1 MFATRERVRPCRA
14 RCSPRSVG
22 RVTWSTSPSCLTSMS
37 RWIRSL
43 SSPLGPLTRTDSG
56 SIETVTPEGTGMG
69 CLPMRHI
76 SSPHLRQDL
85 AADAG
90 GAGVVAGH
98 HAVGGGDD
106 RGAHAAEHLGD
117 RLRIDVGAPAGAGHA
132 AQAGDRRAALLGV
145 LEADLDDLAGAA
157 LGWVEHRPVLDVALL
172 AEDPCQLA
180 LEPRWRHLDGCLR
193 RPDQAA

>member
-1 MFATRERVRPCRA
+1 MFATRERVRPCSA

-37 RWIRSL
+37 RGIRSL

-69 CLPMRHI
+69 CLPIRDI

-90 GAGVVAGH
+90 GPGGVAGH
-98 HAVGGGDD
+98 HAMGGGDD
-106 RGAHAAEHLGD
+106 RGAHATQHLGD
-117 RLRIDVGAPAGAGHA
+117 RLRIDVVAPAGAGHA

-157 LGWVEHRPVLDVALL
+157 LGCVEDRPGLDVALPG
-172 AEDPCQLA
+172 EGPPQLPPA
-180 LEPRWRHLDGCLR
+180 LR
-193 RPDQAA
+193 